1 MNCVFCKSYAGLE
14 LTSTIHRDE
23 FSMAIVPFHSPYPES
38 AVVFPKQHIDHFT
51 DLDDDLASHLMLIA
65 NHIGRRI
72 KQASNCERVGMVIH
86 GYGVAHAHI
95 NVFPQ
100 NHPHDITSRKFAY
113 IENGNIEYGFKHVA
127 KLDREKMD
135 DIARKLKI

>member
-1 MNCVFCKSYAGLE
+1 
-14 LTSTIHRDE
+14 
-23 FSMAIVPFHSPYPES
+23 MAIVPFHSTYPES
-38 AVVFPKQHIDHFT
+38 AVVFPNQHQDHFT
-51 DLDDDLASHLMLIA
+51 DLSDDMASHLMLVA
-65 NHIGRRI
+65 NRIGRRI
-72 KQASNCERVGMVIH
+72 KHVSGCQRVGMVIH

-113 IENGNIEYGFKHVA
+113 IENGRIEYGFKNAA

-135 DIARKLKI
+135 DIAQKLKI